1 MQTVDPSTTRPATRR
16 RKRLIVLAAC
26 LFAAFLVGLGTK
38 LWIDRRA
45 PSPNADAARLS
56 RYMASP
62 QFAALPDAQKA
73 PYLEAIGRANERG
86 ELTPD
91 QQRDVF
97 RNAMKHHGKSPIQKY
112 FDLPPGKE
120 RQKFLDKVIDEQSKM
135 PLTPPPGPPHA
146 KGIQIK
152 GQGVLDSI
160 PPEDRAQMDQFMQ
173 DLHDRRQAL
182 GLPDDG
188 GRVMF
193 REH

>member
-1 MQTVDPSTTRPATRR
+1 MQTVDPSMARPATRR
-16 RKRLIVLAAC
+16 RKALRVLAAC
-26 LFAAFLVGLGTK
+26 IAAAVLLAGAGAK
-38 LWIDRRA
+38 LWLDHRA

-62 QFAALPDAQKA
+62 QFAALPEARKA

-91 QQRDVF
+91 QQHAVLRNLMKRD
-97 RNAMKHHGKSPIQKY
+97 GKNPIQKY

-120 RQKFLDKVIDEQSKM
+120 REKFLDKVIDQQPKM
-135 PLTPPPGPPHA
+135 PQTPPPGPRA
-146 KGIQIK
+146 KGIRIEGK
-152 GQGVLDSI
+152 RLMDSI

-173 DLHDRRQAL
+173 DLHDRRAAR

-188 GRVMF
+188 RVLF
-193 REH
+193 TR

>member
-1 MQTVDPSTTRPATRR
+1 MQTAEPTTTRPATSR

-26 LFAAFLVGLGTK
+26 IAAVLLAGVGTK
-38 LWIDRRA
+38 LWLDHRV
-45 PSPNADAARLS
+45 PSPDADAGRLS
-56 RYMASP
+56 RYMAGP

-73 PYLEAIGRANERG
+73 PYLEAFGRANEHG

-91 QQRDVF
+91 QQRGVIGNLMK
-97 RNAMKHHGKSPIQKY
+97 RNGKSPIQKY

-120 RQKFLDKVIDEQSKM
+120 RQKFLDKVIDQQSKM
-135 PLTPPPGPPHA
+135 PQTPPPGPPHG

-152 GQGVLDSI
+152 GGGLIDSI

-173 DLHDRRQAL
+173 DLHDRRKAL

-188 GRVMF
+188 RVMF
-193 REH
+193 KD